1 MLKYDVIEKMGE
13 YGVMNLNVLNWLDR
27 SAVSFA
33 DKTIFSDKENSLTFS
48 QLNTYTKSIGTF
60 LAKRVKPGSPVV
72 VMSGRHIL
80 TPACYLGVVRAGCFY
95 APMDATMPAARLNQI
110 LGVINASVMLVD
122 REHAE
127 LAATLD
133 FSGDILIMEDILV
146 TAADEALL
154 HRAASRLVGTSPLY
168 VIFTSG
174 STGVPKGVITSHESL
189 MCYID
194 AVCKVLEM
202 HSEDVLGNQSPLDY
216 IAAIRDIYIPVKLG
230 ASTVILPKNEFSM
243 PAKLFETLNEYR
255 VTTLCWS
262 VAGVELPAKLGAF
275 DVIKPEFVKKV
286 CFSGSVMPCKYLK
299 IWQKHLPDV
308 RYVNQY
314 GPTEATASCTYYVV
328 EEEVD
333 DDTVL
338 PIGVPYEN
346 YQILLLNED
355 HTETEP
361 GQVGEICVAGPI
373 LALGYYGNP
382 EKTAESFLQNPLN
395 PNYRELIYKTG
406 DLGRFRED
414 GILEFHGRKDR
425 QIKHMGHR
433 IELGEIEATACQIP
447 GMIEC
452 CSLYQK
458 EKELLY
464 LFYSGEAT
472 SKEIAVH
479 FRKVLPAFM
488 VPRKIVNLESIPH
501 LPNGKVDMQTL
512 KTYFK

>member
-1 MLKYDVIEKMGE
+1 MDLSVLK
-13 YGVMNLNVLNWLDR
+13 WLERTAAD
-27 SAVSFA
+27 FG
-33 DKTIFSDKENSLTFS
+33 DKTVFSDKEHTLTFS
-48 QLNTYTKSIGTF
+48 QLNQYASSIGTY
-60 LAKRVKPGSPVV
+60 LADIVEPDAPVS
-72 VMSGRHIL
+72 VMSGRHVL
-80 TPACYLGVVRAGCFY
+80 TPACYLGVVKAGCFY
-95 APMDATMPAARLNQI
+95 APMDASMPVTRLNQI
-110 LGVINASVMLVD
+110 LSVIKAGVLLVD
-122 REHAE
+122 REHEKIARD
-127 LAATLD
+127 LAFD
-133 FSGDILIMEDILV
+133 GQILIMEDILG
-146 TAADEALL
+146 TIPKENILAR
-154 HRAASRLVGTSPLY
+154 RAAGITGTTPLY

-174 STGVPKGVITSHESL
+174 STGVPKGVITSHGSL

-194 AVCKVLEM
+194 AVCKVLDM
-202 HSEDVLGNQSPLDY
+202 NSGDVLGNQSPLDY
-216 IAAIRDIYIPVKLG
+216 IAAVRDIYIPVKLG

-243 PAKLFETLNEYR
+243 PTKLFETLNEYR

-275 DVIKPEFVKKV
+275 DVVKPEFVKKV

-299 IWQKHLPDV
+299 IWQENLPDALF
-308 RYVNQY
+308 VNQY

-328 EEEVD
+328 EEKVED
-333 DDTVL
+333 TTVL
-338 PIGVPYEN
+338 PIGVPYDN
-346 YQILLLNED
+346 YRILLLNED
-355 HTETEP
+355 HTKTEP
-361 GQVGEICVAGPI
+361 GSVGEICVSGPV

-382 EKTAESFLQNPLN
+382 EKTAESFIQNPLN

-433 IELGEIEATACQIP
+433 IELGEIEGTAGEIS
-447 GMIEC
+447 GVAEC
-452 CSLYQK
+452 CALYQK

-464 LFYSGEAT
+464 LFYAGEAT

-488 VPRKIVNLESIPH
+488 VPRKIVNLPAIPR
-501 LPNGKVDMQTL
+501 LPNGKLDMQTL

>member
-1 MLKYDVIEKMGE
+1 
-13 YGVMNLNVLNWLDR
+13 
-27 SAVSFA
+27 
-33 DKTIFSDKENSLTFS
+33 
-48 QLNTYTKSIGTF
+48 
-60 LAKRVKPGSPVV
+60 
-72 VMSGRHIL
+72 
-80 TPACYLGVVRAGCFY
+80 
-95 APMDATMPAARLNQI
+95 
-110 LGVINASVMLVD
+110 
-122 REHAE
+122 
-127 LAATLD
+127 
-133 FSGDILIMEDILV
+133 
-146 TAADEALL
+146 
-154 HRAASRLVGTSPLY
+154 
-168 VIFTSG
+168 
-174 STGVPKGVITSHESL
+174 
-189 MCYID
+189 
-194 AVCKVLEM
+194 
-202 HSEDVLGNQSPLDY
+202 
-216 IAAIRDIYIPVKLG
+216 VKLG
-230 ASTVILPKNEFSM
+230 ASTVILPKNEFAM
-243 PAKLFETLNEYR
+243 PTKLFETLNEYH

-275 DVIKPEFVKKV
+275 DVIKPEYVKKV

-299 IWQKHLPDV
+299 IWQQNLPDV

-314 GPTEATASCTYYVV
+314 GPTEATASCTYYIVKEQV
-328 EEEVD
+328 EDE
-333 DDTVL
+333 TVL

-355 HTETEP
+355 HTQTAP

-447 GMIEC
+447 GIIEC
-452 CSLYQK
+452 CALYQK

-464 LFYSGEAT
+464 LFYSGEVTA
-472 SKEIAVH
+472 KEIAVH

-488 VPRKIVNLESIPH
+488 VPRKTVNLDAVPH
-501 LPNGKVDMQTL
+501 LSNGKVDMQTL